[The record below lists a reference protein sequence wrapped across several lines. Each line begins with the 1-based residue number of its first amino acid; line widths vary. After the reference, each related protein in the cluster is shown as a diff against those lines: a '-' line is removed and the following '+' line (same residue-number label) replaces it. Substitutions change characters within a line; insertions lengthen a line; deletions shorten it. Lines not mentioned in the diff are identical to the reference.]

1 MWAEGGGVLVK
12 RGDDAALDALEVL
25 RRDVLQDGL
34 EMARRRRQLADI
46 AASVAAL
53 DAEVLEVSA
62 LLLAGAIERLA

>member
-1 MWAEGGGVLVK
+1 MLVK